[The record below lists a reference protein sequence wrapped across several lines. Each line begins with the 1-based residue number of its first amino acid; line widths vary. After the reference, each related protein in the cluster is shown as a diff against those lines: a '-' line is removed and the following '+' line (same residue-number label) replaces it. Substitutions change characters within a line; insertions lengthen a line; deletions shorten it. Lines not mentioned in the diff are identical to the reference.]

1 MSKTSKLAPLFSLE
15 ESVVLSYLSDVNT
28 TLDRFDGAPSVS
40 GGVDV
45 GELRALGRKTRRSFV
60 RYLDIVRCLSG
71 AEFRRPVKTG
81 LSDFVER
88 LAAEAERHLRVS
100 IPVDLDAKDEGLDF
114 ICDKERFARLFFI
127 AASVVA
133 RENGARLKISGRET
147 LCFRLESKT
156 TATKKLPAEAGASCF
171 DADIGEVK
179 ADDPRMPFFYAEA
192 AAKAHKGDVVF
203 GSDASSGDIYAE
215 ITVPRLC
222 RAPAGA
228 LRDNAKLI
236 INIDE
241 IAEEEFS
248 DVL

>member
-45 GELRALGRKTRRSFV
+45 GELRTLGRKTRRSFV

-114 ICDKERFARLFFI
+114 ICDKERFARLFF
-127 AASVVA
+127 
-133 RENGARLKISGRET
+133 
-147 LCFRLESKT
+147 
-156 TATKKLPAEAGASCF
+156 
-171 DADIGEVK
+171 
-179 ADDPRMPFFYAEA
+179 
-192 AAKAHKGDVVF
+192 
-203 GSDASSGDIYAE
+203 
-215 ITVPRLC
+215 
-222 RAPAGA
+222 
-228 LRDNAKLI
+228 
-236 INIDE
+236 
-241 IAEEEFS
+241 
-248 DVL
+248 